1 MPGRLLHLG
10 MLQTRTGGYGE
21 DDYTRRLPGH
31 PPGVSA
37 ICKKP
42 RFSKAQRKKLAKSAQ
57 MKRMTAVNAEASV
70 IYHTPELRAAWE
82 ARHMAFME
90 EAKRRGEYEY
100 PRLWDYIRHV
110 LIEENKAAENSIKD

>member
-1 MPGRLLHLG
+1 MSGRRLHLG
-10 MLQTRTGGYGE
+10 MMQIRTGEFGP
-21 DDYTRRLPGH
+21 DDYTRSLPGH

-42 RFSKAQRKKLAKSAQ
+42 RFSKAQRKKLAKGSQ

-70 IYHTPELRAAWE
+70 IYNNPELRAPWETRHLAFMKE
-82 ARHMAFME
+82 AR
-90 EAKRRGEYEY
+90 RRGEYDY

-110 LIEENKAAENSIKD
+110 LIEEKKSAEKSIKN